1 MSNDERTGSLQPS
14 ISSVI
19 CGAFAALPFE
29 LQMAQTISPIIG
41 PVRLRIGNQL
51 TQTVRDFSTSLEM
64 TNAIWIV
71 SC

>member
-29 LQMAQTISPIIG
+29 LQIVQTISPIIG
-41 PVRLRIGNQL
+41 PGDSASGIN
-51 TQTVRDFSTSLEM
+51 
-64 TNAIWIV
+64 
-71 SC
+71 